1 VLDDAVHDLHQL
13 LAAAKV
19 SGLYILVGSS
29 GGGFNV
35 YHHVGRYPKEVAG
48 LVMLDVPAGQA
59 EMSAEDVKELAWDAP
74 GNPEHMDY
82 VAIERQ
88 MALHRLP
95 IPAIPVTVITADAV
109 QSATN
114 PDEQKVWLTGSSRP
128 VHLVL
133 SGGHEIYDDN
143 PQGVTDQIQDMLKL
157 VQANPLTQHVTAAAG
172 GQVRPMALLMCCH
185 PPQPHQWTASNA
197 GESGWVLAAP
207 WPGRV
212 STPAPG
218 VRISTCDDA
227 DRRRPSRFSPA
238 CPRAGRHTGACKRT
252 KGGPTDQHSA

>member
-19 SGLYILVGSS
+19 SVLYILVGSS

-114 PDEQKVWLTGSSRP
+114 PDEEGLVDRQLSPCSPRPFRRARNLRRQPPGSHRSNSGHAQARTGKP
-128 VHLVL
+128 V
-133 SGGHEIYDDN
+133 DTTCN
-143 PQGVTDQIQDMLKL
+143 C
-157 VQANPLTQHVTAAAG
+157 
-172 GQVRPMALLMCCH
+172 R
-185 PPQPHQWTASNA
+185 
-197 GESGWVLAAP
+197 
-207 WPGRV
+207 GR
-212 STPAPG
+212 
-218 VRISTCDDA
+218 
-227 DRRRPSRFSPA
+227 
-238 CPRAGRHTGACKRT
+238 RT
-252 KGGPTDQHSA
+252 GPTDGPPNVLPSASTSSVDSVECGRVGLGARRALAGTREYPGTRSSHIHLR